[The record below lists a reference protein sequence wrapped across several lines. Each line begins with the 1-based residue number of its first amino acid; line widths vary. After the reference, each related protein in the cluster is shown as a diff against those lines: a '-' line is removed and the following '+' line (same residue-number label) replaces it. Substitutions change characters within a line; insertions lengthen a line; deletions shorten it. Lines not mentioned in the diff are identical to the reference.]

1 MEIIRKK
8 ILLEDLIDRTYKS
21 KNYGI
26 IPKDT
31 FIYTNIML
39 TQSMDN
45 MGIFADIEYFPKTNI
60 TSVPDYTILK
70 QKLFDL
76 NMIDFN
82 FYTGRTYTTNPYSL
96 TNNEILRIP
105 NKTLSGYTNSPGP
118 NSLYFKI
125 TGYTDSKLEDLRSYD
140 AKAPFKIGFDIE
152 RADYYNYVNTL
163 VQGVSRIYSMGEP
176 KIYVFDTP
184 TGTTLG
190 TPNQVNGLQYIEY
203 TGQTRQVIL
212 NGITS
217 TIPVTQ
223 FNYVCEGINM
233 SNSSL
238 SAITKEEYLFGI
250 IFPPEV
256 KSEVFIER
264 GITSVMDKHLR
275 LSEVKDLNELARY
288 GNGLY
293 KLNKQ

>member
-1 MEIIRKK
+1 MEIIKKK
-8 ILLEDLIDRTYKS
+8 ILREDLIDRTYES
-21 KNYGI
+21 KNYGT

-45 MGIFADIEYFPKTNI
+45 MGIFTDIEFLPNLNI
-60 TSVPDYTILK
+60 NYE
-70 QKLFDL
+70 
-76 NMIDFN
+76 
-82 FYTGRTYTTNPYSL
+82 NPYNL
-96 TNNEILRIP
+96 TNKEMLRIP
-105 NKTLSGYTNSPGP
+105 QISLSGYSNY
-118 NSLYFKI
+118 SLNFKI

-140 AKAPFKIGFDIE
+140 AKAPFKTGFDIE
-152 RADYYNYVNTL
+152 RANYYNYTNSL
-163 VQGVSRIYSMGEP
+163 IKGVSRIHSMAEP
-176 KIYVFDTP
+176 RIYVFDAP
-184 TGTTLG
+184 TGSTLG
-190 TPNQVNGLQYIEY
+190 TSNQVNGLQYIEY

-212 NGITS
+212 NGINS
-217 TIPVTQ
+217 VIPITQ
-223 FNYVCEGINM
+223 FNYIPEGINIL
-233 SNSSL
+233 NSSL

-275 LSEVKDLNELARY
+275 LSEIKNLNELSRY